1 MMMNVRKFLPMI
13 FLTLMAGCIDNGQ
26 SNSPVKNPTTEKS
39 SKICNNQP
47 GQPLSPQNVKSI
59 ALGDKDE
66 LISGMVSKDNQVGYS
81 FEAKSGQ
88 TLQYK
93 TDDEIC
99 VWIYSPDNKS
109 LGDLKIAQDGK
120 YLIQISAPKGST
132 SFNLKMS
139 LKVIQVEAEVRKEA
153 EPKVETRVPPDK
165 LSSNPETVEQRDPEK
180 FVRNYY
186 AELNNRNYKY
196 AWTDLSL
203 GFHAKIGGFSEY
215 TQFWDEVDRIQVNS
229 VKSVSQ
235 GSNRATVDV
244 DIQYKMKSGDTIQD
258 DKPRIYLEWNSEERH
273 WDIADKGAP

>member
-1 MMMNVRKFLPMI
+1 MMMNVRKFLPAILLM
-13 FLTLMAGCIDNGQ
+13 LMAGCIDNGQ
-26 SNSPVKNPTTEKS
+26 SSSPTKNPTAEKS

-66 LISGMVSKDNQVGYS
+66 LISGMVSKDNQLGYS

-120 YLIQISAPKGST
+120 YVIQVSAPKGFT

-139 LKVIQVEAEVRKEA
+139 LKVIQAEASIPKETQPKI
-153 EPKVETRVPPDK
+153 EPKIPDEK
-165 LSSNPETVEQRDPEK
+165 ASSAPTVIEHRDPEE
-180 FVRNYY
+180 FVRQYY
-186 AELNNRNYKY
+186 AKLNDRNYKY

-235 GSNRATVDV
+235 GGDRATVDV
-244 DIQYKMKSGDTIQD
+244 DIQYKMKSGETRQD
-258 DKPRIYLEWNSEERH
+258 EKPRIYLEWNSEEKH